1 MTYEEELL
9 EEWTVAPIRSTL
21 RKYMRKK
28 FTLEKAV
35 EDFNGIHES
44 LIDLKKT
51 FRDDNSEWDQEGFD
65 FGSAL
70 FKALE
75 AMPEASDALL
85 EISAHFAPLQE
96 IIQQAQREFRSPIGT
111 INAIKNPKR
120 YDLVAR
126 LSDARAKTQQGAGNH
141 P

>member
-1 MTYEEELL
+1 MTSEEELL
-9 EEWTVAPIRSTL
+9 QEWTVDPIRSTL

-28 FTLEKAV
+28 STLEKAV

-51 FRDDNSEWDQEGFD
+51 FRDDSPEWDQDGFD
-65 FGSAL
+65 FASAL
-70 FKALE
+70 FKALD
-75 AMPEASDALL
+75 AMPEACEALL

-96 IIQQAQREFRSPIGT
+96 IIQQAEKEFHGPIGT

-120 YDLVAR
+120 YDLVAK
-126 LSDARAKTQQGAGNH
+126 LTDARTK
-141 P
+141 PVI